1 LTRTITIN
9 VGPLLEKIL
18 EGYGV
23 TVAAGDK
30 LPRTIYRVPGSDGM
44 TFEERNLLLAKT
56 EARRVAENPAHHG
69 SDIFVYHST
78 ATYLGKELWHPSS
91 RGDLREIVR
100 FIAGHVIKY
109 HPIIGFIRVGAD
121 GAISKPH
128 FGSLNPPIDISVR
141 KLSWAEIDEW
151 LAGIPDD
158 KVAESGPGGRPLAQ
172 GEFSK
177 LVESVKCDQNLYNSL
192 MTAFINKWGI
202 YR

>member
-1 LTRTITIN
+1 MTRTITVN

-23 TVAAGDK
+23 SVAETDK
-30 LPRTIYRVPGSDGM
+30 LPRTIFRVPGSDGM
-44 TFEERNLLLAKT
+44 IFEERNLLLAKT
-56 EARRVAENPAHHG
+56 EARRAAENPAYFG

-78 ATYLGKELWHPSS
+78 ATFQGKELGHPSS
-91 RGDLREIVR
+91 RGDLREIIR
-100 FIAGHVIKY
+100 HIAGHVIGY
-109 HPIIGFIRVGAD
+109 HPIIGFMRVGAD
-121 GAISKPH
+121 GAVSKPR
-128 FGSLNPPIDISVR
+128 FGSLHPPIDISVR
-141 KLSWAEIDEW
+141 KLSRVEIDTW

-192 MTAFINKWGI
+192 MTAFIDKWGI
-202 YR
+202 YK